1 MNSPYKNK
9 TGITRILSAFKNS
22 AYGLKNT
29 FNNEESFRQELILT
43 IILTPLAICIGDN
56 HIERIFLITSLILL
70 LIVELINTAIEIV
83 VDRVSYEK
91 NDLSK
96 LAKDIGSAAVLI
108 AFLYCFIV
116 WFFILFS

>member
-1 MNSPYKNK
+1 MKSPYKNK
-9 TGITRILSAFKNS
+9 TGLTRILSAFKNS
-22 AYGLKNT
+22 TDGLKNT
-29 FNNEESFRQELILT
+29 FKNEEAFRQELILT
-43 IILTPLAICIGDN
+43 IILTPLAIYIGEN

-70 LIVELINTAIEIV
+70 LLVELINTAIEVV

-91 NDLSK
+91 NELSK

-108 AFLYCFIV
+108 AFLNCFIV

>member
-29 FNNEESFRQELILT
+29 FKNEESFRQELILT

>member
-22 AYGLKNT
+22 SCGLKNT
-29 FNNEESFRQELILT
+29 FKNEEAFRQELILT
-43 IILTPLAICIGDN
+43 IILAPLAICIGDN

-91 NDLSK
+91 NELSK
-96 LAKDIGSAAVLI
+96 LAKDIGSGAVLI
-108 AFLYCFIV
+108 AFLNCFIV

>member
-1 MNSPYKNK
+1 MKSPYKNK
-9 TGITRILSAFKNS
+9 TGLTRILSAFKNS
-22 AYGLKNT
+22 TDGLKNT
-29 FNNEESFRQELILT
+29 FKNEEAFKQELILT
-43 IILTPLAICIGDN
+43 IILTPLAIYIGEN

-70 LIVELINTAIEIV
+70 LLVELINTAIEGV

-91 NDLSK
+91 NELSK

-108 AFLYCFIV
+108 AFLNCFIV

>member
-1 MNSPYKNK
+1 MKSPYKNK
-9 TGITRILSAFKNS
+9 TGLTRILSAFKNS
-22 AYGLKNT
+22 TDGLKNT
-29 FNNEESFRQELILT
+29 FKNEEAFKQELILT
-43 IILTPLAICIGDN
+43 IILTPLAIYIGEN

-70 LIVELINTAIEIV
+70 LLVELINTAIEV
-83 VDRVSYEK
+83 VIDRVSHEK

-108 AFLYCFIV
+108 AFINCFIV

>member
-29 FNNEESFRQELILT
+29 FKNEESFRQELILT
-43 IILTPLAICIGDN
+43 VILTPLAICIGDN

>member
-9 TGITRILSAFKNS
+9 TGLSRIISAFKNS

-29 FNNEESFRQELILT
+29 FKNEEAFRQELILAFFL
-43 IILTPLAICIGDN
+43 IPVAIYVGEDSVEKIL
-56 HIERIFLITSLILL
+56 LITSLILL
-70 LIVELINTAIEIV
+70 LLVELINTAVEVI

-91 NDLSK
+91 NNLSK

-108 AFLYCFIV
+108 AFLNCFIV
-116 WFFILFS
+116 WFFILFI

>member
-1 MNSPYKNK
+1 MKSPYKNK
-9 TGITRILSAFKNS
+9 TGLTRILSAFKNS
-22 AYGLKNT
+22 TDGLKNT
-29 FNNEESFRQELILT
+29 FKNEEAFKQELILT
-43 IILTPLAICIGDN
+43 IILTPLAIYIGEN

-70 LIVELINTAIEIV
+70 LLVELINTAIEVV

-91 NDLSK
+91 NELSK

-108 AFLYCFIV
+108 AFLNCFIV

>member
-1 MNSPYKNK
+1 MNNPYKNK
-9 TGITRILSAFKNS
+9 TGLTRILSAFKNS
-22 AYGLKNT
+22 TDGLKNT
-29 FNNEESFRQELILT
+29 FKNEEAFRQELILT
-43 IILTPLAICIGDN
+43 ITLTPLAIYIGEN

-70 LIVELINTAIEIV
+70 LLVELINTAIEVI

-91 NDLSK
+91 NELSK

-108 AFLYCFIV
+108 AFLNCFIV

>member
-9 TGITRILSAFKNS
+9 KGITRILSAFKNS

-29 FNNEESFRQELILT
+29 FKNEEAFRQELILT

-91 NDLSK
+91 NYLSK

>member
-22 AYGLKNT
+22 AYGLKNM
-29 FNNEESFRQELILT
+29 FKNEEAFKQELILT
-43 IILTPLAICIGDN
+43 IMLTPLAIYIGEN
-56 HIERIFLITSLILL
+56 YIERIFLITSLILL
-70 LIVELINTAIEIV
+70 LIVELVNTAIEIV

-91 NDLSK
+91 NELSK
-96 LAKDIGSAAVLI
+96 LAKDIGSGAVLI
-108 AFLYCFIV
+108 AFLNCFIV

>member
-1 MNSPYKNK
+1 MKNPYKNK
-9 TGITRILSAFKNS
+9 TGLTRILSAFKNS
-22 AYGLKNT
+22 TDGLKNT
-29 FNNEESFRQELILT
+29 FKNEEAFRQELILT
-43 IILTPLAICIGDN
+43 IILTPLAIYIGEN

-70 LIVELINTAIEIV
+70 LLVELINTAIEVV
-83 VDRVSYEK
+83 VDRVSHEK

-108 AFLYCFIV
+108 AFLNCFIV

>member
-1 MNSPYKNK
+1 MKSPYKNK
-9 TGITRILSAFKNS
+9 TGLTRILSAFKNS
-22 AYGLKNT
+22 TDGLKNT
-29 FNNEESFRQELILT
+29 FKNEEAFRQELILT
-43 IILTPLAICIGDN
+43 ITLTPLAIYIGEN

-70 LIVELINTAIEIV
+70 LLVELINTAIEV
-83 VDRVSYEK
+83 LVDRVSHEK

-108 AFLYCFIV
+108 AFLNCFIV

>member
-1 MNSPYKNK
+1 MNNPYKNK
-9 TGITRILSAFKNS
+9 TGLTRILSAFKNS
-22 AYGLKNT
+22 TDGLKNT
-29 FNNEESFRQELILT
+29 FKNEEAFRQELILT
-43 IILTPLAICIGDN
+43 IILTPLAIYIGEN

-70 LIVELINTAIEIV
+70 LLVELINTAIEVV
-83 VDRVSYEK
+83 VDRVSHEK

-108 AFLYCFIV
+108 AFLNCFIV

>member
-1 MNSPYKNK
+1 MKSPYKNK
-9 TGITRILSAFKNS
+9 TGLTRILSAFKNS
-22 AYGLKNT
+22 TDGLKDT
-29 FNNEESFRQELILT
+29 FKNEEAFKQELILT
-43 IILTPLAICIGDN
+43 IILTPLAIYIGEN

-70 LIVELINTAIEIV
+70 LLVELINTAIEVV
-83 VDRVSYEK
+83 VDRVSHEK

-108 AFLYCFIV
+108 AFINCFIV

>member
-1 MNSPYKNK
+1 MKSPYKNK
-9 TGITRILSAFKNS
+9 TGLTRILSAFKNS
-22 AYGLKNT
+22 TDGLKNT
-29 FNNEESFRQELILT
+29 FKNEEAFRQELILT
-43 IILTPLAICIGDN
+43 ITLTPLAIYIGEN

-70 LIVELINTAIEIV
+70 LLVELINTAIEVV
-83 VDRVSYEK
+83 VDRVSHEK

-108 AFLYCFIV
+108 AFINCLIV

>member
-1 MNSPYKNK
+1 MKSPYKNK
-9 TGITRILSAFKNS
+9 TGLTRILSAFKNS
-22 AYGLKNT
+22 TDGLKDT
-29 FNNEESFRQELILT
+29 FKNEEAFRQEIILT
-43 IILTPLAICIGDN
+43 IILTPLAIYIGEN

-70 LIVELINTAIEIV
+70 LLVELINTAIEVV
-83 VDRVSYEK
+83 VDRVSHEK

-108 AFLYCFIV
+108 AFLNCFIV

>member
-9 TGITRILSAFKNS
+9 TGFTRILSAFKNS

-29 FNNEESFRQELILT
+29 FKNEESFRQELILT
-43 IILTPLAICIGDN
+43 IILTPLAVFIGDN

-70 LIVELINTAIEIV
+70 LIVELINTSIEIV

-91 NDLSK
+91 NELSK

-108 AFLYCFIV
+108 AFLNCFIV

>member
-1 MNSPYKNK
+1 MKSPYKNK
-9 TGITRILSAFKNS
+9 TGLTRILSAFKNS
-22 AYGLKNT
+22 TDGLKNT
-29 FNNEESFRQELILT
+29 FKNEEAFRQELILT
-43 IILTPLAICIGDN
+43 IILTPLAIYIGEN

-70 LIVELINTAIEIV
+70 LLVELINTAIEV
-83 VDRVSYEK
+83 VIDRVSHEK

-108 AFLYCFIV
+108 AFLNCFIV

>member
-91 NDLSK
+91 NELSK

>member
-22 AYGLKNT
+22 ACGLKNT
-29 FNNEESFRQELILT
+29 FKKEEAFRQELILT
-43 IILTPLAICIGDN
+43 IILTPLAIYIGEN
-56 HIERIFLITSLILL
+56 HSERIFLITSLILL
-70 LIVELINTAIEIV
+70 LLVELINTAIEVV
-83 VDRVSYEK
+83 VDRVSHEK

-96 LAKDIGSAAVLI
+96 LAKYIGSAAVLI
-108 AFLYCFIV
+108 AFLNCFIV

>member
-1 MNSPYKNK
+1 MKSPYKNK
-9 TGITRILSAFKNS
+9 TGLTRILSAFKNS
-22 AYGLKNT
+22 TDGLKNT
-29 FNNEESFRQELILT
+29 FKNEEAFRQELILT
-43 IILTPLAICIGDN
+43 IILTPLAIYIGEN

-70 LIVELINTAIEIV
+70 LLVELINTAIEVV
-83 VDRVSYEK
+83 VDRVSHEK

-108 AFLYCFIV
+108 AFINCFIV

>member
-1 MNSPYKNK
+1 MKSPYKNK
-9 TGITRILSAFKNS
+9 TGLTRILSAFKNS
-22 AYGLKNT
+22 TDGLKNT
-29 FNNEESFRQELILT
+29 FKNEEAFRQELILT
-43 IILTPLAICIGDN
+43 IILTPLAIYIGEN

-70 LIVELINTAIEIV
+70 LLVELINTAIEVV
-83 VDRVSYEK
+83 VDRVSHEK

-108 AFLYCFIV
+108 AFLNCFIV

>member
-9 TGITRILSAFKNS
+9 KGITRILSAFKNS

>member
-1 MNSPYKNK
+1 MKSPYKNK
-9 TGITRILSAFKNS
+9 TGLTRILSAFKNS
-22 AYGLKNT
+22 TDGLKNT
-29 FNNEESFRQELILT
+29 FKNEEAFKQELILT
-43 IILTPLAICIGDN
+43 IILTPLAIYIGEN

-70 LIVELINTAIEIV
+70 LLVELINTAIEVV
-83 VDRVSYEK
+83 VDRVSHEK